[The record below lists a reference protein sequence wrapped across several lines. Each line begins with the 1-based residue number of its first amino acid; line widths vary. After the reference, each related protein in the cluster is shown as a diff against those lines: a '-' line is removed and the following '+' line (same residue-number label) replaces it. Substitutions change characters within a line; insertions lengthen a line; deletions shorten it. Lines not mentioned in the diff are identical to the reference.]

1 MTFNNLDWTILWKFY
16 HFRFFWTY
24 LGLGIGIKGLFAW
37 RFEIGSPA
45 KMSAFAI
52 LASLTSSALNTWFPV
67 VPLAGALILEC
78 VAGDA
83 TARPIFTSVP
93 VVALAMSVEG
103 TFLDWVLVR
112 VFIRSFPKR
121 RLAWVFVLSLLN
133 SSLSILL
140 VLVWVAHH
148 PFNMIAA
155 VHFLARRIDPLT

>member
-1 MTFNNLDWTILWKFY
+1 MTFKSHDWTILWKFY
-16 HFRFFWTY
+16 HVRFFWIY
-24 LGLGIGIKGLFAW
+24 LILGIAIKGLFAW

-112 VFIRSFPKR
+112 LLKKQPAKN
-121 RLAWVFVLSLLN
+121 RLAWLFTANVLN
-133 SSLSILL
+133 SSLAIAFT
-140 VLVWVAHH
+140 LVWVAHH
-148 PFNMIAA
+148 PIIVFDAYNG
-155 VHFLARRIDPLT
+155 FGRWKR